1 MTPRATGL
9 LEHLRTRLDHPSL
22 RELAASTGL
31 TLRAVRQAVGELE
44 CAGHIERPPA
54 RRGQSRPITVLDEPR
69 PPAEVIEL
77 GAVTDEPAWECFDEA
92 ASLEERELLEA
103 WRAAFHSLRRGD
115 KDAAACREARAM
127 LAVIRPE
134 RWATSR
140 GHAGRPP
147 GAASAPDR
155 RRRQPTMNPRR

>member
-31 TLRAVRQAVGELE
+31 SLRAVRQAVGELE

-69 PPAEVIEL
+69 PPAEVIEF
-77 GAVTDEPAWECFDEA
+77 GAVADESVMPWECLDEV

-103 WRAAFHSLRRGD
+103 WRAAFHRLRQGD
-115 KDAAACREARAM
+115 KDAAVTCREGARHARRHPARAVGDV
-127 LAVIRPE
+127 AWA
-134 RWATSR
+134 RWPAAWR
-140 GHAGRPP
+140 GL
-147 GAASAPDR
+147 GA
-155 RRRQPTMNPRR
+155 